1 MNTQTPRKRR
11 RAAGDVYVLSIKLPR
26 TLVEMIDQQADEQ
39 ARTTASLIRQ
49 VLLERFRQV
58 A

>member
-1 MNTQTPRKRR
+1 MNTLTTRKRR
-11 RAAGDVYVLSIKLPR
+11 RVVGDVYVMSIKLPR
-26 TLVEMIDQQADEQ
+26 ALVETIDRQADEQ